1 MLISLFKYNQPTTEI
16 HTSIYRMGGP
26 SGNYLWS
33 LGFSSNLLTLGMFT
47 SSAVV

>member
-16 HTSIYRMGGP
+16 PISIYRMGGP
-26 SGNYLWS
+26 SGKS

-47 SSAVV
+47 SSGVV